1 MTGIPVS
8 SQDLQWTW
16 RQTALRQGLLCLV
29 CSGVPSLDH
38 RDAFYD
44 TGVCETCSR
53 EMVSLEAASPSP

>member
-1 MTGIPVS
+1 MTSTPVV
-8 SQDLQWTW
+8 SQDPQWTW

-29 CSGVPSLDH
+29 CSNVPSLDH

-53 EMVSLEAASPSP
+53 EMVSREAAPPSP